1 MQECLGVDIT
11 DKLIR
16 YAKVKKDNNTF
27 VVESYGIKFYNDLM
41 ETLDQIVTETNS
53 ENIPI
58 SSNLS
63 NEKYYYFNIF
73 SLTNKAYATKAIK
86 TEFESFCTENHLNS
100 SVYEGKYVYTK
111 NIDNPDQSKVIYVY
125 DSQNDIAERQMFF
138 GKKRLELLTPLATA
152 IPNLIN
158 VEKNKNSMIINIEDK
173 TTVTTIVN
181 QAIYS
186 VDTIE
191 EGMSEVL
198 DKINEK
204 ENSYSKS
211 YEVCKNTTIYT
222 METDYSSM
230 EENEYLK
237 FIVPVLYKITEK
249 LQVLKDLYNKID
261 NIYITGM
268 GAVINN
274 IDLYFKE
281 YFKDSKVEILKPF
294 FLEQQMNMNINIKD
308 YVEVDSAIALA
319 LQGLGNG
326 IKALNFLQVDW
337 KENLKSFLTSDV
349 NSLKDKKVSNGPKA
363 KKNFKLNINFKTDMK
378 GKFDWAEKLLL
389 RNILTVFVI
398 IIVYSIG
405 SNFLVKQIDSKIAE
419 ADDVRD
425 YISGELS
432 KVNSDDSKITGR
444 TIDYQRYTSNLNN
457 ISSVIVERN
466 SRKNQI
472 TTLLNKIVYSIP
484 QLVELV
490 SIDNTEITD
499 GENIKQHIVLSV
511 KSEKYEQLAYFK
523 AKLKNANVLE
533 DIASTEGQKSGNDI
547 IISIEGNLRTY

>member
-16 YAKVKKDNNTF
+16 YAKVKKDNNSF
-27 VVESYGIKFYNDLM
+27 VVESYGIKFYNNLM
-41 ETLDQIVTETNS
+41 ETLDQIVSETNS

-73 SLTNKAYATKAIK
+73 NLTNKSYAEKAIK

-100 SVYEGKYVYTK
+100 NVYDGRYIYTR
-111 NIDNPDQSKVIYVY
+111 NIDNPDQSKVIYIY
-125 DSQNDIAERQMFF
+125 DSQNDIEERQMFF
-138 GKKRLELLTPLATA
+138 DKKKLEILTPLATCL
-152 IPNLIN
+152 PNLIN
-158 VEKNKNSMIINIEDK
+158 AEKNKNSMIINIEEK
-173 TTVTTIVN
+173 TTVTTVIN
-181 QAIYS
+181 QSIYS

-191 EGMSEVL
+191 EGMGEIL

-211 YEVCKNTTIYT
+211 YEVCQNTTIYT
-222 METDYSSM
+222 METDYNSM

-237 FIVPVLYKITEK
+237 YIIPTLYKITEK
-249 LQVLKDLYNKID
+249 LQVLQDPYRKID

-281 YFKDSKVEILKPF
+281 YFRESKVEVLKPF
-294 FLEQQMNMNINIKD
+294 FLEEQMNMNINIKD
-308 YVEVDSAIALA
+308 YIEVDSAIALA
-319 LQGLGNG
+319 MQGLGTG
-326 IKALNFLQVDW
+326 IKALNFLGKDW
-337 KENLKSFLTSDV
+337 KENFKNFLNADLKT
-349 NSLKDKKVSNGPKA
+349 LKEKNKSPKQKTKKS
-363 KKNFKLNINFKTDMK
+363 FKLNINTDMK
-378 GKFDWAEKLLL
+378 GKFDFAEKSIL
-389 RNILTVFVI
+389 RSIITVFIVI
-398 IIVYSIG
+398 VVYSAG
-405 SNFLVKQIDSKIAE
+405 SCFLANQIDKKISE
-419 ADDVRD
+419 ANDVRN
-425 YISGELS
+425 YIMGELS
-432 KVNSDDSKITGR
+432 KVSSDDTKITGR

-457 ISSVIVERN
+457 ISSAIQLRN

-472 TTLLNKIVYSIP
+472 TTLLNKIVYNIP
-484 QLVELV
+484 QLVTLV

-499 GENIKQHIVLSV
+499 GENIKQHVALKV

-523 AKLKNANVLE
+523 AKLKNANILE
-533 DIASTEGQKSGNDI
+533 DIVSTEGQKTGNEI
-547 IISIEGNLRTY
+547 IVTIEGNLRTY

>member
-1 MQECLGVDIT
+1 MQECLGIDIT

-27 VVESYGIKFYNDLM
+27 VVESYGIKFYNNVT
-41 ETLDQIVTETNS
+41 ETIDQIITETNS

-73 SLTNKAYATKAIK
+73 NLTNKTYASKAIK

-100 SVYEGKYVYTK
+100 SVYEGKYVYTR

-125 DSQNDIAERQMFF
+125 DSQNDISERQMFF
-138 GKKRLELLTPLATA
+138 DKRKLEILTPLATTLSN
-152 IPNLIN
+152 IIN
-158 VEKNKNSMIINIEDK
+158 AEKNKNSMIINIEEK

-186 VDTIE
+186 VDTLE
-191 EGMSEVL
+191 EGMGEIL
-198 DKINEK
+198 DNINEK

-237 FIVPVLYKITEK
+237 YIVPVLYKITEK
-249 LQVLKDLYNKID
+249 LHVLKDLYKRID

-294 FLEQQMNMNINIKD
+294 FLEQQMNMNVNIKD
-308 YVEVDSAIALA
+308 YVEVNSAIALA

-326 IKALNFLQVDW
+326 IKSLNFLGKDW
-337 KENLKSFLTSDV
+337 KESLKSLLSSDLR
-349 NSLKDKKVSNGPKA
+349 SLKDKRTSKGPKT
-363 KKNFKLNINFKTDMK
+363 KTSFKPNINFKTDMR
-378 GKFDWAEKLLL
+378 GKFDWTEKLLL
-389 RNILTVFVI
+389 RNIITVFVI

-405 SNFLVKQIDSKIAE
+405 SNFLVKQIDNKIAE
-419 ADDVRD
+419 ADEVRN

-432 KVNSDDSKITGR
+432 KVNSDDNKITGR

-457 ISSVIVERN
+457 ISSVIMERN

-484 QLVELV
+484 QLVDLV

-511 KSEKYEQLAYFK
+511 KSVKYEQLAYFK

-533 DIASTEGQKSGNDI
+533 DIASTEGQKSGNEI
-547 IISIEGNLRTY
+547 MISIEGNLRTY